1 MNDNDHK
8 LHLTILVD
16 GIPKSEE
23 FPANMKVEVV
33 IKHLLPPGE
42 KQNWEKYQL
51 TNSSQKVLDPSL
63 SLEDNGVKNNDTLAL
78 TLKDGGG
85 GNFLTLLL

>member
-1 MNDNDHK
+1 MEEHGHK
-8 LHLTILVD
+8 LHLTIIVD

-23 FPANMKVEVV
+23 FPANMKVEAV
-33 IKHLLPPGE
+33 IKQLLTSGQ

-51 TNSSQKVLDPSL
+51 TNSSQKILDPSL
-63 SLEDNGVKNNDTLAL
+63 SLQDNGVKNGDTLAL

-85 GNFLTLLL
+85 GNFLIQLL